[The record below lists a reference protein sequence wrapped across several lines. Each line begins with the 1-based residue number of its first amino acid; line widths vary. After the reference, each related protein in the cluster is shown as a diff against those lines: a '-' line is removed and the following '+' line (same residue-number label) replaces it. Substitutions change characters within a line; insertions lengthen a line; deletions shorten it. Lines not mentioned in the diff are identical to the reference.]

1 MIVVLAILKWIGI
14 ILLSIVGLLLFFVV
28 LLLFVPVRYV
38 AVAEYQECFRY
49 AFRVGWLFPLFYIR
63 KSMKKQ
69 DIFLY
74 VLGIPVKSLSRDGG
88 RKKKQ
93 KEEKKETE
101 DSVLK
106 QHEQEGQEKTK
117 KPEVLEKS
125 KTTEQRKQKK
135 VKNNKKKKTKKSFS
149 FESVSSIMKFIRD
162 KEIHSAFRKLK
173 RELWSVLCYLSPRR
187 MWGEFRIG
195 TGDPASTGLMIGGI
209 SLMPFVYQKG
219 VHIVPDFENKVFRG
233 NCKIRGRIRVIYF
246 VRLLLRLY
254 RDKELRRVWNR
265 LNKKEAA

>member
-38 AVAEYQECFRY
+38 AVAEYEECFQY

-93 KEEKKETE
+93 KEEIC
-101 DSVLK
+101 LY
-106 QHEQEGQEKTK
+106 
-117 KPEVLEKS
+117 LEFLGLVVV
-125 KTTEQRKQKK
+125 TCIK
-135 VKNNKKKKTKKSFS
+135 VAHQFA
-149 FESVSSIMKFIRD
+149 E
-162 KEIHSAFRKLK
+162 
-173 RELWSVLCYLSPRR
+173 
-187 MWGEFRIG
+187 
-195 TGDPASTGLMIGGI
+195 
-209 SLMPFVYQKG
+209 
-219 VHIVPDFENKVFRG
+219 
-233 NCKIRGRIRVIYF
+233 
-246 VRLLLRLY
+246 
-254 RDKELRRVWNR
+254 
-265 LNKKEAA
+265 

>member
-93 KEEKKETE
+93 KEEKK
-101 DSVLK
+101 
-106 QHEQEGQEKTK
+106 KTK
-117 KPEVLEKS
+117 D
-125 KTTEQRKQKK
+125 
-135 VKNNKKKKTKKSFS
+135 N
-149 FESVSSIMKFIRD
+149 D
-162 KEIHSAFRKLK
+162 
-173 RELWSVLCYLSPRR
+173 
-187 MWGEFRIG
+187 
-195 TGDPASTGLMIGGI
+195 
-209 SLMPFVYQKG
+209 
-219 VHIVPDFENKVFRG
+219 
-233 NCKIRGRIRVIYF
+233 
-246 VRLLLRLY
+246 
-254 RDKELRRVWNR
+254 
-265 LNKKEAA
+265 